1 MDQMTDEQLMI
12 LYQKGDADAFEI
24 LFKRHKDKIYGYLV
38 KRLKDVTQADE
49 VFQNAFIK
57 LHRRKELYDPNKA
70 FIKFLYVVV
79 RSEMLDYLRAKK
91 ISVEFDEIVHMP
103 QESNEDI
110 ERVDLN
116 SVDTL
121 SEKEKIALSL
131 RYYEEHEFLEI
142 AQKLNTSSAN
152 ARKIISRGIKK
163 LKSALVG
170 GDL

>member
-1 MDQMTDEQLMI
+1 M
-12 LYQKGDADAFEI
+12 
-24 LFKRHKDKIYGYLV
+24 
-38 KRLKDVTQADE
+38 
-49 VFQNAFIK
+49 
-57 LHRRKELYDPNKA
+57 
-70 FIKFLYVVV
+70 
-79 RSEMLDYLRAKK
+79 
-91 ISVEFDEIVHMP
+91 EFDEIVHKP

-110 ERVDLN
+110 EHVDLN